1 MNTWWQSERKIRR
14 YEKIGDYSIEPWGE
28 KYYALYKG
36 DSLIAVT
43 VYKKGAVEVMK
54 RLSEAKEDDEV
65 EVKRFLES
73 RPNGKEETK

>member
-1 MNTWWQSERKIRR
+1 MDTWWQSERKIRK
-14 YEKIGDYSIEPWGE
+14 YDKIEDYSIEPWGE

-36 DSLIAVT
+36 NCLICVT

-65 EVKRFLES
+65 EARRFLES

>member
-1 MNTWWQSERKIRR
+1 MDIRWPSERRIRK
-14 YEKIGDYSIEPWGE
+14 YDKIGDYSVEPWGE

-54 RLSEAKEDDEV
+54 RLSEVKEDDEV